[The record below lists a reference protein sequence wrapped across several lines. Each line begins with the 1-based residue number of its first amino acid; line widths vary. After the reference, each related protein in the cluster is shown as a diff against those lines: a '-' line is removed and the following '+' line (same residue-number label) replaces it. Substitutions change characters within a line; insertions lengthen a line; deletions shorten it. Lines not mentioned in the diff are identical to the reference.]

1 PGFGGFERI
10 RHTVSPLITWDW
22 SPETEVPEDYANAFR
37 TSGSGKVASPA
48 TNVLRISLS
57 QNFEAKKKRAP
68 GDTLGTTQQQKIRLL
83 SINTSGI
90 GYDFVRAKEDSLT
103 GWMDASIGNTLAS
116 DLLPGFDFS
125 MSHGLWDG
133 PVGVQGTKFDLF
145 LQSINAGFMIDGSTI
160 RGIGALFGLSDRP
173 TDPAT
178 GPVPGQPLPSG
189 PLTDPRQM
197 MQQRTLAMS
206 NQLSGARRA
215 FNMRVNYSL
224 NRTRPAVDSLPVISS
239 STLNLVTQLSPT
251 RYWGINWITQY
262 NITTGKF
269 ESNTLNLTR
278 DLHDW
283 RAGFNFVR
291 NPNGNFAFYV
301 SIHLIDL
308 PDLKVDYNQ
317 RTTAR

>member
-1 PGFGGFERI
+1 
-10 RHTVSPLITWDW
+10 
-22 SPETEVPEDYANAFR
+22 
-37 TSGSGKVASPA
+37 
-48 TNVLRISLS
+48 
-57 QNFEAKKKRAP
+57 
-68 GDTLGTTQQQKIRLL
+68 
-83 SINTSGI
+83 
-90 GYDFVRAKEDSLT
+90 
-103 GWMDASIGNTLAS
+103 MDASIGNTLAS

-125 MSHGLWDG
+125 MSHALWDG

-173 TDPAT
+173 NE
-178 GPVPGQPLPSG
+178 PVASPTPGQPLPSG

-206 NQLSGARRA
+206 NQLSGAHRA
-215 FNMRVNYSL
+215 FNMRINYTL
-224 NRTRPAVDSLPVISS
+224 NRTRPVVDTLPVISS
-239 STLNLVTQLSPT
+239 SSLNLVTQFSPT

-291 NPNGNFAFYV
+291 NPNGNFAVYV